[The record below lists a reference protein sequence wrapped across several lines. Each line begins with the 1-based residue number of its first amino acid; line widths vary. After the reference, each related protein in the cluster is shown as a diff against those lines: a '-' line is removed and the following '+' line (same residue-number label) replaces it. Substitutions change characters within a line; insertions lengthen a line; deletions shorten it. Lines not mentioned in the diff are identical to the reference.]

1 MDGPRSRGTPRGAG
15 PPPSRWPCPPR
26 AVGGAPRRRAASYP
40 DSVRYLNWFL
50 FWSRCETGM
59 SAIHAFCDFTRR
71 SQKEVDDT
79 RLYTGRAA
87 PGDII
92 DNTRNSSEWGP
103 PGPKRVG
110 ELLIHVTRLCCVVF
124 CCLRVR
130 RRSGARCY
138 DPCRRACNPSC
149 DPSRSVHTRA
159 RGPRGAIAYAS
170 AARRAVGARHLK

>member
-26 AVGGAPRRRAASYP
+26 AVGGAPAPACDVVSGY
-40 DSVRYLNWFL
+40 VRYLNWFL

-59 SAIHAFCDFTRR
+59 SAIHAFCDFIRSFSKRSRR
-71 SQKEVDDT
+71 YET
-79 RLYTGRAA
+79 TGRAA

-130 RRSGARCY
+130 RRGGARCY